1 MASDAFAQY
10 GISRAELERA
20 VQADR
25 EVNDQLNNFM
35 EDEVVPYARAA
46 AGNVRSGEYAAGI
59 KVTKKA
65 KRGKGK
71 VTATAWYSHFI
82 EYGTGGDKDGP
93 DTRRVYT
100 ERDGWV
106 TLPKDTPTKA
116 LAPMQKTAKHFG
128 GTTGYDGGITIER
141 DDE

>member
-1 MASDAFAQY
+1 MASDAFTRY
-10 GISRAELERA
+10 GITRAELEAA

-25 EVNDQLNNFM
+25 KVNDELNDFM
-35 EDEVVPYARAA
+35 EKEVVPYAREA

-82 EYGTGGDKDGP
+82 EYGTAADKDGP
-93 DTRRVYT
+93 DTRRVFT

-116 LAPMQKTAKHFG
+116 LAPMTKTAEHFG
-128 GTTGYDGGITIER
+128 GTIGYKGGI
-141 DDE
+141 DFDGADE